1 MTKWKKFD
9 FLRFD
14 GGCFSKCAL
23 PIPGATL
30 KNEPS
35 KFDLLKEKRKRGW
48 VVFFSVSLTIAGI
61 AKFCPKIVMSFCHLL
76 NVLGKVRS
84 SYGLLAYFSDIFIS
98 GKNVVI
104 SAER

>member
-61 AKFCPKIVMSFCHLL
+61 AKFFPKIIRSFCHQMRGSCHIQS
-76 NVLGKVRS
+76 VEIGVE
-84 SYGLLAYFSDIFIS
+84 Y
-98 GKNVVI
+98 
-104 SAER
+104 